1 MEPTTDLTP
10 ITRAM
15 ALEAGMTPWQWRSL
29 IESGSLERI
38 RRGVYARVRARD
50 DRAIHAQRVAAELLL
65 RTDHFAVSTSAVA
78 LLGLPNPY
86 FELWQK
92 LPVQLAGPKSRPD
105 RGVRRI
111 DAAPIPTPWGPSTD
125 LIDTA
130 VLVAAELPLPQAL
143 MVTDAVAR
151 RLAGTTDRF
160 VLASEPC
167 RTEVRRRLTRNH
179 DLPALRLANP
189 AAESPAESF
198 YRGHMIL
205 QGYTDP
211 PCGVPRRGASGKQY
225 FIDILLERLA
235 IEIDG
240 LVKYTDL
247 DALRHE
253 KTRED
258 DLRAAGHDFLRVW
271 ADELFAD
278 PAQQMRNLADKLERM
293 RQSRLAVAWR

>member
-1 MEPTTDLTP
+1 
-10 ITRAM
+10 
-15 ALEAGMTPWQWRSL
+15 
-29 IESGSLERI
+29 
-38 RRGVYARVRARD
+38 
-50 DRAIHAQRVAAELLL
+50 
-65 RTDHFAVSTSAVA
+65 
-78 LLGLPNPY
+78 
-86 FELWQK
+86 
-92 LPVQLAGPKSRPD
+92 
-105 RGVRRI
+105 
-111 DAAPIPTPWGPSTD
+111 

-130 VLVAAELPLPQAL
+130 ATIAAELPLPQAL

-151 RLAGTTDRF
+151 RLAGTQDRF
-160 VLASEPC
+160 VLASERC
-167 RTEVRRRLTRNH
+167 RTEVRRLLTRNH

-198 YRGHMIL
+198 YRGHML
-205 QGYTDP
+205 LDGYDDP

-247 DALRHE
+247 DALRDE